1 MTNEVR
7 ELLDALYEG
16 RMGLDEVA
24 ARFRQ
29 RTWPWRHSRQPST
42 YLEMAADELLDP
54 DPYLPG
60 SFDDVIA
67 AYDAGK
73 ISTDQFRF
81 LSHAV
86 AQAPRADHPAR

>member
-7 ELLDALYEG
+7 ELLDGLHQG
-16 RMGLDEVA
+16 HVGLDEVA

-29 RTWPWRHSRQPST
+29 RTWPWRRSREPMT
-42 YLEMAADELLDP
+42 YLQMAADELLDP
-54 DPYLPG
+54 EPYIPG

-73 ISTDQFRF
+73 ISRDQLSF
-81 LSHAV
+81 LAHAIT
-86 AQAPRADHPAR
+86 QAPQADPAG